1 LPDPTARR
9 LLWHVPLSL
18 CSREVALLL
27 PNGSRMVGLP
37 GKADTVRGYSAVSL
51 MVIDEAAWVCD
62 EMYRAVTPMLAVG
75 KGSCG

>member
-1 LPDPTARR
+1 
-9 LLWHVPLSL
+9 
-18 CSREVALLL
+18 
-27 PNGSRMVGLP
+27 MVGLP